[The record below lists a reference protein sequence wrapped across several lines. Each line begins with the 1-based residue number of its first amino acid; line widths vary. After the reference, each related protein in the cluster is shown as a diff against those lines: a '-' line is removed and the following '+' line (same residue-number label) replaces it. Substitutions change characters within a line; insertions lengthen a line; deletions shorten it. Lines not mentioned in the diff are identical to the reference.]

1 MATSSQPWSG
11 ESQQQEEQQESSG
24 GGSDGSGGPS
34 EEAKR
39 RARNFQIATG
49 AACGFLGASYLLYW
63 QLSVKAAEATV
74 VKEVCI
80 GVLNVHVYVCVFVY
94 VCVCVLKAEAHGND
108 YSNGL

>member
-24 GGSDGSGGPS
+24 GGSGGSGGPS

-49 AACGFLGASYLLYW
+49 AACGFFGASYLLYW

-74 VKEVCI
+74 VKEVCV
-80 GVLNVHVYVCVFVY
+80 GVH
-94 VCVCVLKAEAHGND
+94 VCVLKAEADGND

>member
-24 GGSDGSGGPS
+24 GGSGGSGGPS

-49 AACGFLGASYLLYW
+49 AACGFFGASYLLYW

-74 VKEVCI
+74 VKEVYI
-80 GVLNVHVYVCVFVY
+80 GVH
-94 VCVCVLKAEAHGND
+94 VCVCVCVRVCLCLCIK
-108 YSNGL
+108 S